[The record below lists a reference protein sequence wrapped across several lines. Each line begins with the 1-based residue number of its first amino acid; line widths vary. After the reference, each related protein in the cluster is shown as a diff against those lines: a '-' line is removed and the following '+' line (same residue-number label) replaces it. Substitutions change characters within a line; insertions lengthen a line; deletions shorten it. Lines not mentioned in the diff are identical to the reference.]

1 MEEPLH
7 KMCISTQRGFTLI
20 ELLITLIIAGIL
32 LTIAVPS
39 YQDFVRKNQTIT
51 NANNLVTALN
61 LARSEAIK
69 RGVQVT
75 LRRKGSNSQT
85 WEDGWDVYTDI
96 DADGV
101 FDDDADTDLCET
113 GEDCLLRTYAE
124 LPTDYTLRT
133 GSNFADWV
141 GYLPSG
147 LSDSGGSLGNDTFRL
162 CAGNASTTQSRAII
176 ISSSGRP
183 RTETGT
189 VSCP

>member
-1 MEEPLH
+1 MEEPFHTVRIL
-7 KMCISTQRGFTLI
+7 KQPGFTLV

-32 LTIAVPS
+32 LTIGVPS

-75 LRRKGSNSQT
+75 LQRKGSSSQT
-85 WEDGWDVYTDI
+85 WEGGWDVYTDI
-96 DADGV
+96 NGNGALN
-101 FDDDADTDLCET
+101 DDADANLCET
-113 GEDCLLRTYAE
+113 GEDCLLRTYAD
-124 LPTDYTLRT
+124 LPAGFTLRT
-133 GSNFADWV
+133 GGNFADWV

-147 LSDSGGSLGNDTFRL
+147 LSSSGGSLGNDTFRL
-162 CAGNASTTQSRAII
+162 CAGNANTSQSRAII
-176 ISSSGRP
+176 ISPSGRP

-189 VSCP
+189 NTCP

>member
-1 MEEPLH
+1 
-7 KMCISTQRGFTLI
+7 MCIRTQRGFTLI

-32 LTIAVPS
+32 LTIGVPS
-39 YQDFVRKNQTIT
+39 YQNFVRKNQTIT

-75 LRRKGSNSQT
+75 LRRKGSSSQT

-96 DADGV
+96 NADGS
-101 FDDDADTDLCET
+101 FDDDSDTDLCET
-113 GEDCLLRTYAE
+113 SEDCLLRTYTE
-124 LPTDYTLRT
+124 LPTNYTLRT

-147 LSDSGGSLGNDTFRL
+147 LSSSGGGLSNDTFRL
-162 CAGNASTTQSRAII
+162 CAENANTSQSSAII
-176 ISSSGRP
+176 ISPSGRP

-189 VSCP
+189 ATCP